1 LDHEAIILGPQLW
14 KTIVIASVDDFGLTV
29 MRTSPKSYETLLVAS
44 TSYRC
49 NHQSA
54 YHTRV
59 TIEMSSSYDY
69 LFKIVVLGE
78 GAVGK
83 TAIVTRFSHGFFRT
97 DYKTTIGSQFAVKNV
112 EIPRDIGDVT
122 VKLQIWDV
130 AGQSRFQILR
140 PMYYRGSSGGLLVYD
155 VTRRRTFIVLEEWLD
170 ELHKAINK
178 KIPLVLVANKT
189 DLPDRVVEPSEGHEF
204 AQNHDMP
211 YIESSAKTGEGIV
224 DIFQELAEVLVAQ
237 REKGN
242 NY

>member
-1 LDHEAIILGPQLW
+1 
-14 KTIVIASVDDFGLTV
+14 
-29 MRTSPKSYETLLVAS
+29 
-44 TSYRC
+44 
-49 NHQSA
+49 
-54 YHTRV
+54 
-59 TIEMSSSYDY
+59 MSSSYDY

-112 EIPRDIGDVT
+112 DIPRESRDNVT

-140 PMYYRGSSGGLLVYD
+140 PMYYRGSSGGLLVFD

-170 ELHKAINK
+170 ELYKAINK
-178 KIPLVLVANKT
+178 TIPLVLVANKT
-189 DLPDRVVEPSEGHEF
+189 DLPDRVVEPSEGREF
-204 AQNHDMP
+204 AARHEMP

-224 DIFQELAEVLVAQ
+224 DIFQNLSEVLVTN

>member
-1 LDHEAIILGPQLW
+1 
-14 KTIVIASVDDFGLTV
+14 
-29 MRTSPKSYETLLVAS
+29 
-44 TSYRC
+44 
-49 NHQSA
+49 
-54 YHTRV
+54 
-59 TIEMSSSYDY
+59 MSSSYDY

-112 EIPRDIGDVT
+112 DFIRDTGNVT

-140 PMYYRGSSGGLLVYD
+140 PMYYRGSSGGLLVFD

-170 ELHKAINK
+170 ELFRAINK

-189 DLPDRVVEPSEGHEF
+189 DLPDRVVEPSEGKEF
-204 AQNHDMP
+204 AAKHDMP

-224 DIFQELAEVLVAQ
+224 DIFQNLAEVLVIN
-237 REKGN
+237 REKTS

>member
-1 LDHEAIILGPQLW
+1 
-14 KTIVIASVDDFGLTV
+14 
-29 MRTSPKSYETLLVAS
+29 
-44 TSYRC
+44 
-49 NHQSA
+49 
-54 YHTRV
+54 
-59 TIEMSSSYDY
+59 MSSSYDY

-112 EIPRDIGDVT
+112 DISRDPTNVT

-140 PMYYRGSSGGLLVYD
+140 PMYYRGSSGGLLVFD

-178 KIPLVLVANKT
+178 EIPLVLVANKT
-189 DLPDRVVEPSEGHEF
+189 DLPDRVVEPSEGRDF
-204 AQNHDMP
+204 ADRHGMP

-224 DIFQELAEVLVAQ
+224 DIFQELAEVLVTQ
-237 REKGN
+237 RERGN

>member
-1 LDHEAIILGPQLW
+1 
-14 KTIVIASVDDFGLTV
+14 
-29 MRTSPKSYETLLVAS
+29 
-44 TSYRC
+44 
-49 NHQSA
+49 
-54 YHTRV
+54 
-59 TIEMSSSYDY
+59 MSSTYDY

-112 EIPRDIGDVT
+112 DIRRDDMSNVT

-140 PMYYRGSSGGLLVYD
+140 PMYYRGSSGGLLVFD

-189 DLPDRVVEPSEGHEF
+189 DLPDRVVEPSEGREF
-204 AQNHDMP
+204 ADRHGMP
-211 YIESSAKTGEGIV
+211 YLESSAKTGEGIV
-224 DIFQELAEVLVAQ
+224 DIFQQLAEVLVKN
-237 REKGN
+237 REKT

>member
-1 LDHEAIILGPQLW
+1 
-14 KTIVIASVDDFGLTV
+14 
-29 MRTSPKSYETLLVAS
+29 
-44 TSYRC
+44 
-49 NHQSA
+49 
-54 YHTRV
+54 
-59 TIEMSSSYDY
+59 MSSSYDY

-112 EIPRDIGDVT
+112 DIPRGTYENVT

-140 PMYYRGSSGGLLVYD
+140 PMYYRGSSGGLLVFD

-178 KIPLVLVANKT
+178 EIPLVLVANKT
-189 DLPDRVVEPSEGHEF
+189 DLPDRVVEPSEGREF
-204 AQNHDMP
+204 AEKHGMP

-224 DIFQELAEVLVAQ
+224 DIFQELAEVLVSN
-237 REKGN
+237 REKGSL
-242 NY
+242 

>member
-1 LDHEAIILGPQLW
+1 
-14 KTIVIASVDDFGLTV
+14 
-29 MRTSPKSYETLLVAS
+29 
-44 TSYRC
+44 
-49 NHQSA
+49 
-54 YHTRV
+54 
-59 TIEMSSSYDY
+59 MSSSYDY

-112 EIPRDIGDVT
+112 DFARDTGNTT

-140 PMYYRGSSGGLLVYD
+140 PMYYRGSSGGLLVFD

-170 ELHKAINK
+170 ELYRAINK

-189 DLPDRVVEPSEGHEF
+189 DLPDRVVEPSEGKEF
-204 AQNHDMP
+204 AAKHDMP

-224 DIFQELAEVLVAQ
+224 DTFQNLAEVLVLN
-237 REKGN
+237 REKSS

>member
-1 LDHEAIILGPQLW
+1 
-14 KTIVIASVDDFGLTV
+14 
-29 MRTSPKSYETLLVAS
+29 
-44 TSYRC
+44 
-49 NHQSA
+49 
-54 YHTRV
+54 
-59 TIEMSSSYDY
+59 MSSSYDY

-112 EIPRDIGDVT
+112 DISREPTNVT

-140 PMYYRGSSGGLLVYD
+140 PMYYRGSSGGLLVFD

-178 KIPLVLVANKT
+178 TIPLVLVANKT
-189 DLPDRVVEPSEGHEF
+189 DLPDRVVEPSEGREF
-204 AQNHDMP
+204 ADNHGMP
-211 YIESSAKTGEGIV
+211 YIESSAKTGEGII
-224 DIFQELAEVLVAQ
+224 DIFQELAEVLVTN
-237 REKGN
+237 REKGSL
-242 NY
+242 

>member
-1 LDHEAIILGPQLW
+1 
-14 KTIVIASVDDFGLTV
+14 
-29 MRTSPKSYETLLVAS
+29 
-44 TSYRC
+44 
-49 NHQSA
+49 
-54 YHTRV
+54 
-59 TIEMSSSYDY
+59 MSSSYDY

-112 EIPRDIGDVT
+112 DFIRDTGNVT

-140 PMYYRGSSGGLLVYD
+140 PMYYRGSSGGLLVFD

-170 ELHKAINK
+170 ELFRAINK

-189 DLPDRVVEPSEGHEF
+189 DLPDRVVEPSEGKEF
-204 AQNHDMP
+204 AAKHDMP

-224 DIFQELAEVLVAQ
+224 DIFQNLAEVLVIN
-237 REKGN
+237 REKSN
-242 NY
+242 SY

>member
-1 LDHEAIILGPQLW
+1 
-14 KTIVIASVDDFGLTV
+14 
-29 MRTSPKSYETLLVAS
+29 
-44 TSYRC
+44 
-49 NHQSA
+49 
-54 YHTRV
+54 
-59 TIEMSSSYDY
+59 MSSSYDY

-112 EIPRDIGDVT
+112 NIPRDAGDVT

-155 VTRRRTFIVLEEWLD
+155 VTRRRTFIVLEEWLE
-170 ELHKAINK
+170 ELHKALNK
-178 KIPLVLVANKT
+178 EIPLVLVANKT
-189 DLPDRVVEPSEGHEF
+189 DLPDRVVEPLEGRDF
-204 AQNHDMP
+204 ADRHGMP
-211 YIESSAKTGEGIV
+211 YIESSAKTGEGII
-224 DIFQELAEVLVAQ
+224 DIFSELAEILVVT
-237 REKGN
+237 REKGG

>member
-1 LDHEAIILGPQLW
+1 
-14 KTIVIASVDDFGLTV
+14 
-29 MRTSPKSYETLLVAS
+29 
-44 TSYRC
+44 
-49 NHQSA
+49 
-54 YHTRV
+54 
-59 TIEMSSSYDY
+59 MSSSYDY

-112 EIPRDIGDVT
+112 DIKRDIGNVT

-178 KIPLVLVANKT
+178 EIPLVLVANKT

-204 AQNHDMP
+204 ADKHGMP

-224 DIFQELAEVLVAQ
+224 DIFQNLAEVLVAQ

>member
-1 LDHEAIILGPQLW
+1 
-14 KTIVIASVDDFGLTV
+14 
-29 MRTSPKSYETLLVAS
+29 
-44 TSYRC
+44 
-49 NHQSA
+49 
-54 YHTRV
+54 
-59 TIEMSSSYDY
+59 MSSSYDF

-112 EIPRDIGDVT
+112 DFARDTGNTT

-140 PMYYRGSSGGLLVYD
+140 PMYYRGSSGGLLVFD

-170 ELHKAINK
+170 ELYRAINK

-189 DLPDRVVEPSEGHEF
+189 DLPDRVVEPSEGKEF
-204 AQNHDMP
+204 AAKHDMP

-224 DIFQELAEVLVAQ
+224 DTFQNLAEVLVLN
-237 REKGN
+237 REKSS

>member
-1 LDHEAIILGPQLW
+1 MTWAQ
-14 KTIVIASVDDFGLTV
+14 A
-29 MRTSPKSYETLLVAS
+29 KSYETLLVPS
-44 TSYRC
+44 DSYRFIRTT
-49 NHQSA
+49 A
-54 YHTRV
+54 YPIQV
-59 TIEMSSSYDY
+59 TIQMSSSYDY

-112 EIPRDIGDVT
+112 DILRDPTNVT

-140 PMYYRGSSGGLLVYD
+140 PMYYRGSSGGLLVFD
-155 VTRRRTFIVLEEWLD
+155 VTRRRTFIVLDEWLE

-178 KIPLVLVANKT
+178 EIPLVLVANKT
-189 DLPDRVVEPSEGHEF
+189 DLPDRVVEPSEGRDF
-204 AQNHDMP
+204 ADRHGMP

>member
-1 LDHEAIILGPQLW
+1 
-14 KTIVIASVDDFGLTV
+14 
-29 MRTSPKSYETLLVAS
+29 
-44 TSYRC
+44 
-49 NHQSA
+49 
-54 YHTRV
+54 
-59 TIEMSSSYDY
+59 MSSSYDY

-112 EIPRDIGDVT
+112 DIPRHDRDDVT

-140 PMYYRGSSGGLLVYD
+140 PMYYRGSSGGLLVFD

-189 DLPDRVVEPSEGHEF
+189 DLPDRVVEPSEGREF
-204 AQNHDMP
+204 AAKHDMP

-224 DIFQELAEVLVAQ
+224 DIFQNLAEVLVLQ